1 MEIVWKATW
10 QKHGIFGD
18 TPIKKKFTCVCVCVC
33 RKKIIKII
41 YNIYMYMNICIYM
54 YVCVERDMKCLRL
67 I

>member
-1 MEIVWKATW
+1 MAE
-10 QKHGIFGD
+10 HGIFGD
-18 TPIKKKFTCVCVCVC
+18 TPIKKKFTCACVC

-41 YNIYMYMNICIYM
+41 YNIYMYMNICIYIYM